1 MVKEMEILV
10 YSLSFIIL
18 TSLIGIYLS
27 RHVNTVKGYAVADRS
42 LPLFISTATVFAT
55 WFGAEGILG
64 IPESFMDHGLIGII
78 SDPIGAFF
86 CLCILGIFFARRYYE
101 MNLISIVDF
110 FYNRYGKLVEM
121 MAGLAVGLSYVGW
134 IAAQFIAFG
143 SIFAFMLNGA
153 VSIETGIVIGALII
167 VIYTFKG
174 GMLAVA
180 INDFMQAA
188 IISCSLIY
196 MLFLVSNMAG
206 GFFEVFNFAV
216 ETHRTSIIFDADYP
230 NYTFVLGVLF
240 SMILGT
246 IPQQDTFQRI
256 TSAKNVNV
264 AVLSTIL
271 GGFVYLLITLI
282 PIFIVLAATKM
293 HLQSTGKMPED
304 FKLYIAH
311 FVTAH
316 VPKIVQV
323 FFFGSLFAAILSTAS
338 GTILATSVVLSRNV
352 LGEFFPKEANL
363 LVVRLTLVIVTFA
376 TCLFALFSENSIHEL
391 VEDSGKVTM
400 VIVFFPLILG
410 MFWERTSYYGVFA
423 GILLSSVVWL
433 SLVIYQNVYDVKLAV
448 APEMIGFVVSLLTI
462 VFGSLLFPDSARLK
476 REITHHRHIVD
487 KE

>member
-1 MVKEMEILV
+1 MDILI

-27 RHVNTVKGYAVADRS
+27 RNVHTVKGYAVADRS

-64 IPESFMDHGLIGII
+64 IPESFMEHGLIGVI
-78 SDPIGAFF
+78 SDPIGAFL
-86 CLCILGIFFARRYYE
+86 CLLILGIFFTRKFYN
-101 MNLISIVDF
+101 MNVITIVDF
-110 FYNRYGKLVEM
+110 FYNRYGKIVEVL
-121 MAGLAVGLSYVGW
+121 AGIAIGLSYVGW

-143 SIFAFMLNGA
+143 GVFSFMLDGAMTVDVGIMLGA
-153 VSIETGIVIGALII
+153 VII
-167 VIYTFKG
+167 VVYTFKG

-188 IISCSLIY
+188 IISLSLIY
-196 MLFLVSNMAG
+196 MLFLVSSMAG
-206 GFFEVFNFAV
+206 GFYEVFNFAV
-216 ETHRTSIIFDADYP
+216 QTHRTSLTFDADYP
-230 NYTFVLGVLF
+230 NYTFILGVLL

-256 TSAKNVNV
+256 TSAKSASV
-264 AVLSTIL
+264 AVQSTIL

-293 HLQSTGKMPED
+293 QVETTGKIPEN
-304 FKLYIAH
+304 FNLYIAH
-311 FVTAH
+311 FVRDH
-316 VPKIVQV
+316 VPKLVQI

-338 GTILATSVVLSRNV
+338 GTILAASVVLSRNV

-376 TCLFALFSENSIHEL
+376 VCLFALYSENSIHEL

-410 MFWERTSYYGVFA
+410 MFWKKTSYVGVVA
-423 GILLSSVVWL
+423 GMILSTAIWL
-433 SLVIYQNVYDVKLAV
+433 SLIFYQNMYGVKLSI
-448 APEMIGFVVSLLTI
+448 APELIGFLVSFLTI
-462 VFGSLLFPDSARLK
+462 FIGSFLFPDSSELK
-476 REITHHRHIVD
+476 RGITHHRHIS
-487 KE
+487 E